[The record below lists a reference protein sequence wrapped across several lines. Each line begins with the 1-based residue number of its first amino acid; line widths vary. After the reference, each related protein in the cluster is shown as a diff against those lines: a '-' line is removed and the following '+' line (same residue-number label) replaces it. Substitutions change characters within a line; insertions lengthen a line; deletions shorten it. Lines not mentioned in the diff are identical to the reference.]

1 MFENLRQDLDRYFF
15 LGKID
20 GFFSKM
26 KVIAL
31 TQGIWAIIVYR
42 MGSWCANAKKNRP
55 YLRVI
60 LPFFTVIEKLV
71 EIMTGISLPFAC
83 RIGKGLY
90 IGHFGSIILGHEVVI
105 GEYCNLSHQVSIGQ
119 AGRGGIQKSPII
131 GNRVFIAPGAKLFG
145 GIKIGDN
152 VAIGANA
159 VVTKDVPDNAV
170 VVGIPGKVISHEG
183 SKDFIIVRPKSHE
196 DENPPHH

>member
-20 GFFSKM
+20 SFFSKI

-42 MGSWCANAKKNRP
+42 MGSWCADAKQQKP
-55 YLRVI
+55 YLGLV
-60 LPFFTVIEKLV
+60 LPFITVFQKLV
-71 EIMTGISLPFAC
+71 EIMTGISLTFTC
-83 RIGKGLY
+83 KIGKGLY
-90 IGHFGSIILGHEVVI
+90 IGHFGSIIVGHKVVI
-105 GEYCNLSHQVSIGQ
+105 GEYCNLSQQVAIGQ

-131 GNRVFIAPGAKLFG
+131 GNRVYIAPGAKLFG

-152 VAIGANA
+152 VAVGANA

-170 VVGIPGKVISHEG
+170 VVGIPAKIIGYEG
-183 SKDFIIVRPKSHE
+183 SKDFVVVRPKA
-196 DENPPHH
+196 P